1 MSHIDKLA
9 ILGIR
14 SFSHEEAQYI
24 KFFSPFTLIV
34 GSNGTG
40 KTTIIE
46 CLKYACTGDLPP
58 NSKGGAFIHDTKI
71 AGQTEVK
78 AQVKLKFVDIDGQRN
93 LCSRSMSLSQKKA
106 TAQQRSL
113 DSSLQ
118 RYNTTTGETYSIS
131 SRCSDMDAL
140 IPAYLGVPKAI
151 LDNVIFCHQEESNW
165 PLAESAILKKKFD
178 EIFSSTK
185 YTKAL
190 DSIKE
195 IKKERNQ
202 EIRVDHARLDSLK
215 ADTTKSRRLKTEV
228 KELKKRSEH
237 KKQQIENADQKIHDI
252 ANQMDQLLE
261 VCHHYEEILN
271 NIKQIEHQKQMYHD
285 QINELQGSILEHQ
298 HHESDNEL
306 EQLLAIQSS
315 KAIAN
320 EETRQRLI
328 NEKDQFEHQ
337 LGQLRNS
344 VSSKLTEMG
353 RLQAS
358 AENHQQN
365 IQDRD
370 QLIEKLCLEFNI
382 PISSHDNA
390 FVAIQQVLK
399 KNEDE
404 TKKIKEQAYKEQSS
418 LSDQLQLLKSEI
430 AGLMEAKKHTQR
442 ELEKEK
448 DTLQRLNSQ
457 LDSFRVT
464 QADVDMEK
472 DRLTKEEDRL
482 ATHQAEMDSTNVDNQ
497 LASKEKL
504 LREVDDK
511 ISNLNDEMSKL
522 SRQGDTRAKLAL
534 KRTDFEAKMAAAKS
548 IFEKCK
554 AEVIQQLGT
563 EPTLDRLDIDLKSIL
578 EKQTSHVSTLQLQYD
593 QVNKDLSAVEAL
605 LSHSQKNIM
614 NKRMEIKKLQQHIQ
628 KVCPDNPSPDEIKQL
643 ENLLIDIRNKFS
655 SLGAAELLYQRFAQ
669 KAGRNHQCP
678 LCVRPFSDDT
688 DFDQFLQKMQSTIEK
703 IPNQRSDYSKK
714 IEALEEKL
722 QKLRS
727 LEGSWQQLETLE
739 KKDITQ
745 LEKAASEQEQKQK
758 DAIEN
763 LHKITIELTQANED
777 KSHLEQLY
785 KLSEDAIRY
794 YREATQLSEDISRL
808 EMELRR
814 TGSTRTINDCQREL
828 EDLTDKSKTTRRE
841 MKRLQDDRESSFRI
855 FQQLEN
861 NIRDYKDKL
870 TQLGYKLDARNQDTD
885 IKISPINNKID
896 QLDIALQ
903 ECQSKWN
910 SKLEMANKI
919 ANETQQNIQHLNSLN
934 LKITSYESDSKDNQ
948 LESMIAMKQQL
959 DSQIQSLKQKLDAKI
974 EEISIVD
981 KELAD
986 RKGVERELKDHLK
999 YRSLQRQVK
1008 MCDQQL
1014 GEYKAQSKD
1023 FMKTSYEQKLEL
1035 LKTKQ
1040 TQLISSRGSLEGEV
1054 RQIQNQLERYQHELD
1069 YDYKNIEERHNKQF
1083 IQVKANEMAI
1093 SDLDKYTSAL
1103 QKAIMR
1109 YHSLKMEDLNKI
1121 IKELWMSTYRG
1132 GDIDYIEIR
1141 SDNEGSAA
1149 NRSYN
1154 YRVVMI
1160 KDGKEMNMRGRCSA
1174 GQKVLTSIII
1184 RLALAETFCVH
1195 CGILTLDEP
1204 TTNLDRDNIESLA
1217 DSLTKIIRSRR
1228 SQTNFQL
1235 IVITHDEEF
1244 VEYLSRSEVAEG
1256 YYRISK
1262 DEKQC
1267 SVIRQ
1272 QSFSF

>member
-1 MSHIDKLA
+1 
-9 ILGIR
+9 
-14 SFSHEEAQYI
+14 
-24 KFFSPFTLIV
+24 
-34 GSNGTG
+34 
-40 KTTIIE
+40 
-46 CLKYACTGDLPP
+46 
-58 NSKGGAFIHDTKI
+58 
-71 AGQTEVK
+71 
-78 AQVKLKFVDIDGQRN
+78 
-93 LCSRSMSLSQKKA
+93 MSLSQKKA

-118 RYNTTTGETYSIS
+118 RYNATTGETYSIS

-215 ADTTKSRRLKTEV
+215 VDTTKSRRLKTEV

-261 VCHHYEEILN
+261 VYHQYEEIFN
-271 NIKQIEHQKQMYHD
+271 NIKQIEHQKQMYND
-285 QINELQGSILEHQ
+285 QISELQGSLSEHQ
-298 HHESDNEL
+298 YHESDDEL
-306 EQLLAIQSS
+306 EQLLVIQSS

-320 EETRQRLI
+320 EETRQKLT
-328 NEKDQFEHQ
+328 NEKDQLEHQ
-337 LGQLRNS
+337 LSQLRNS

-365 IQDRD
+365 VQDRD

-382 PISSHDNA
+382 SISSHNNA
-390 FVAIQQVLK
+390 IVAIQQVLK

-418 LSDQLQLLKSEI
+418 LSDQLQSLKSEI

-472 DRLTKEEDRL
+472 DRLTKEENRL
-482 ATHQAEMDSTNVDNQ
+482 ATHQAEMDSTNVDHQ

-504 LREVDDK
+504 LREVDDQ

-534 KRTDFEAKMAAAKS
+534 KQTDYETKMTTAKS

-554 AEVIQQLGT
+554 IEVIQQLGT
-563 EPTLDRLDIDLKSIL
+563 EPTLDRLDMDLKAIL
-578 EKQTSHVSTLQLQYD
+578 EKQTSHVSTLQSQYD
-593 QVNKDLSAVEAL
+593 QANKDLSAVGAL
-605 LSHSQKNIM
+605 LSHSQKNIID
-614 NKRMEIKKLQQHIQ
+614 KRMEIKKLQQHIQ
-628 KVCPDNPSPDEIKQL
+628 MVCSDNPLPDEIKQL
-643 ENLLIDIRNKFS
+643 ENSLVDVRNKFS

-669 KAGRNHQCP
+669 KAGKNHQCP
-678 LCVRPFSDDT
+678 LCVRQFSDDT
-688 DFDQFLQKMQSTIEK
+688 SFDQFLQRMQSTIEK

-714 IEALEEKL
+714 IEALENKL

-739 KKDITQ
+739 KRDIVQ
-745 LEKAASEQEQKQK
+745 LEKAATEQERKQK
-758 DAIEN
+758 GAIEN
-763 LHKITIELTQANED
+763 LHEISTELTQANED
-777 KSHLEQLY
+777 KSRLEQLY

-794 YREATQLSEDISRL
+794 HSEANQLNEDISRL
-808 EMELRR
+808 EMELQR

-841 MKRLQDDRESSFRI
+841 MKRLQDDRESSFHI
-855 FQQLEN
+855 FQQLES

-870 TQLGYKLDARNQDTD
+870 TRLGYKLDAKNQVEKNMAIAQKHFKEHTLTIKDID

-896 QLDIALQ
+896 QLDVTLQ
-903 ECQSKWN
+903 ECRSKWN
-910 SKLEMANKI
+910 SKLEMANKTT
-919 ANETQQNIQHLNSLN
+919 NETQQSIQRLDSLN
-934 LKITSYESDSKDNQ
+934 LKITSYESDSKNNQ
-948 LESMIAMKQQL
+948 LESMMAMKQQL

-974 EEISIVD
+974 EEINTVN

-986 RKGVERELKDHLK
+986 RKGLERELKDHLK
-999 YRSLQRQVK
+999 YRSLQKQIR

-1014 GEYKAQSKD
+1014 REYKAQSKD

-1069 YDYKNIEERHNKQF
+1069 HDYKNIEERHNKQF

-1262 DEKQC
+1262 DERQC

-1272 QSFSF
+1272 QSFNF